1 MSTTTARPPTSEFAY
16 EDFVVGETIPFG
28 HIAVTAEAIT
38 RYARAFD
45 PQPFHLSEDLAKDTN
60 IGRLIASGY
69 HTCCMIMRMGA
80 EDILGGPYAMGS
92 PGLDEV
98 KFLKPVFP
106 GDEISARCT
115 TLDKREL
122 KSKPG
127 VGLIHCSIE
136 LLNGKGEAVMSWD
149 MKAFRRSRSA

>member
-1 MSTTTARPPTSEFAY
+1 MTTTGARPPTTEFAY
-16 EDFVVGETIPFG
+16 EDFVVGETVPFG
-28 HIAVTAEAIT
+28 HIHVTAEAIT

-45 PQPFHLSEDLAKDTN
+45 PQPFHLSEELAKDTN

-98 KFLKPVFP
+98 KFLKPVLP
-106 GDEISARCT
+106 GDDISARCT

-122 KSKPG
+122 NSRPG
-127 VGLIHCSIE
+127 VGLIHCTID
-136 LLNGKGEAVMSWD
+136 LLNGKGETVMSWD
-149 MKAFRRSRSA
+149 MKAFRRLRNA